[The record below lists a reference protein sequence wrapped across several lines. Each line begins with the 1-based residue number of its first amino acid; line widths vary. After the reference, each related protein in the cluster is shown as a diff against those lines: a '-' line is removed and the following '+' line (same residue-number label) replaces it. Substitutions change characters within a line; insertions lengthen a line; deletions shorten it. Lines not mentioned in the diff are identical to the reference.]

1 MEIAHK
7 LYLHFFLPYLVSTVL
22 NMYPY
27 AFAFGC
33 NSSLTNVPYAP
44 NESRGQA
51 VAVQLLD
58 FLSLQL

>member
-1 MEIAHK
+1 
-7 LYLHFFLPYLVSTVL
+7 
-22 NMYPY
+22 MYPY

-44 NESRGQA
+44 NESLGQA